1 MVATTLMRGR
11 GACGEAEWRR
21 WLHRGTEQ
29 RRERAVAEKEEVQ
42 GVKEAKFL
50 EGEGKKSLGLVALR
64 SEEAEEEAVVIYML
78 ASQDK
83 DGWRKD

>member
-1 MVATTLMRGR
+1 MVATALIRGR
-11 GACGEAEWRR
+11 GVSGEAEWRR

-50 EGEGKKSLGLVALR
+50 EGEGKKSLGLKKRMQLGQDQLR
-64 SEEAEEEAVVIYML
+64 LRESKGVEGFVSIFE
-78 ASQDK
+78 
-83 DGWRKD
+83 

>member
-1 MVATTLMRGR
+1 MVATALIRGR
-11 GACGEAEWRR
+11 GVSGEAEWRR

-64 SEEAEEEAVVIYML
+64 SEETVVI
-78 ASQDK
+78 
-83 DGWRKD
+83 

>member
-1 MVATTLMRGR
+1 MEKKKRYERERRREAPMVATALIRGR
-11 GACGEAEWRR
+11 GVSGEAEWRR

-50 EGEGKKSLGLVALR
+50 EGEGKKSLGGM
-64 SEEAEEEAVVIYML
+64 EAVVI
-78 ASQDK
+78 
-83 DGWRKD
+83 